1 MTLQAPH
8 CSLSKTGDGD
18 DARTVGDF
26 IGGGLA
32 RDRRRHSACL
42 SHVEGRPAAAAIELT
57 LLDGSKV
64 NTADLRGQ
72 VVVLNFWATWCVPCR
87 TELPLLDAYY
97 RKLQGKGL
105 RVYAITTEGSLPL
118 SKLKPLFAAMAIPS
132 VRKVRGISTDM
143 SAVPTNY
150 VVDRAGI
157 IRNTKAGAFD
167 LQTLNATLIPLLN
180 ERPPA

>member
-1 MTLQAPH
+1 M
-8 CSLSKTGDGD
+8 SKVRLS
-18 DARTVGDF
+18 F
-26 IGGGLA
+26 L
-32 RDRRRHSACL
+32 
-42 SHVEGRPAAAAIELT
+42 AAALLAIGAAPPPASHTLKVGQPLPAIELT

-64 NTADLRGQ
+64 NTTDLRGQ

-97 RKLQGKGL
+97 RKVQDKGL

-118 SKLKPLFAAMAIPS
+118 SRLKPLFAAMAIPS